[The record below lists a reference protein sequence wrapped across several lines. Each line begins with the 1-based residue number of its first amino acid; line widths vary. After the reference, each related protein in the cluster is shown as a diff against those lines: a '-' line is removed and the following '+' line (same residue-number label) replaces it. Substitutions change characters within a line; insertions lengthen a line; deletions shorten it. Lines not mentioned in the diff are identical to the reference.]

1 MLYQQYQQKKQKQAL
16 AQQYQT
22 AMQQYVDLEEQA
34 IRKRDA
40 YIILFL
46 LENSQW
52 YQNMDIV
59 EIVLTAYQEET
70 RLLEYTGNLV
80 VIPHENG
87 ESRI

>member
-1 MLYQQYQQKKQKQAL
+1 
-16 AQQYQT
+16 
-22 AMQQYVDLEEQA
+22 MQQYVDLEEQA